1 MYLAATTG
9 RAFGKSN
16 VQGCHTGKEYDV
28 KNVLLQPSKKL
39 HYDIEDLP
47 YSTREEKAKHI

>member
-39 HYDIEDLP
+39 QYDIEDLP
-47 YSTREEKAKHI
+47 YSTREEMAKHI